1 MKRDLIALLI
11 AGLIPITCAGFDEA
25 GELHQARKATAEFGG
40 ALKAE
45 LMAAMQSGGALNAID
60 VCNIRAVEISDEVS
74 LATGMN
80 LSRVSQRNRN
90 PDNAPNDWQTAV
102 LMDFESR
109 KQAGEAADS
118 LSWHEVA
125 STGAGQEFRFMKA
138 IPTGGL
144 CLQCHGT
151 AIAPPV
157 AEKLAELYPGDKA
170 TGFEQGD
177 LRGAFVITRQ
187 LDQAGAD

>member
-1 MKRDLIALLI
+1 MKRDLIALII

-90 PDNAPNDWQTAV
+90 PDNAPYDWQTAV

-144 CLQCHGT
+144 CLQCHGK
-151 AIAPPV
+151 ALAPPV

-170 TGFEQGD
+170 TGYEQGD

-187 LDQAGAD
+187 LNQAGAD